1 MQVFYQIPGGNI
13 KVSRVFIG
21 ECGCEDAVEDAVFQA
36 IDAGVDLTEHL
47 HSAII
52 PVQNVCSP
60 AERKESRI

>member
-1 MQVFYQIPGGNI
+1 LQVFYQIQGGNI

-21 ECGCEDAVEDAVFQA
+21 ECGCEDAMEDAVFQA
-36 IDAGVDLTEHL
+36 ADTGIDLTEHL
-47 HSAII
+47 LSAII